1 VLETGPVRVVVG
13 EDHLLVREGVV
24 HVLTE
29 AGFEVVGVAGD
40 ARDLVRKTRAHTP
53 DVVVTDIQMPPQG
66 AEDGLHAACE
76 IRSSQPEVGVL
87 VLSQFLEGRY
97 AFQLLGDRAERVGYL
112 LKDRVGDVRT
122 FVEAVRRVAGGGT
135 VLDAEVISVLV
146 GQRDRRSALD
156 RLTTREREV
165 LELMAAGRSN
175 RGIAEVLC
183 VTVPAVERHITSIF
197 ATLGL
202 RQVADDHRRVLAVLQ
217 FLRS

>member
-1 VLETGPVRVVVG
+1 M
-13 EDHLLVREGVV
+13 V

-29 AGFEVVGVAGD
+29 AGFEVVGIAGD

-53 DVVVTDIQMPPQG
+53 DVVVTDIQMPPHG
-66 AEDGLHAACE
+66 ADDGLHAACE
-76 IRSSQPEVGVL
+76 IRASQPDVGVL

-97 AFQLLGDRAERVGYL
+97 AFELLGNRAERVGYL

-135 VLDAEVISVLV
+135 VLDAEVVSVLV
-146 GQRDRRSALD
+146 GHRDRRRALG
-156 RLTTREREV
+156 RLSTREREV

-175 RGIAEVLC
+175 RGIAEVMC

-197 ATLGL
+197 AKLGL
-202 RQVADDHRRVLAVLQ
+202 RQATDDHRRVLAVIQ
-217 FLRS
+217 FLRR

>member
-1 VLETGPVRVVVG
+1 L
-13 EDHLLVREGVV
+13 V

-29 AGFEVVGVAGD
+29 AGFEVVGIAGD
-40 ARDLVRKTRAHTP
+40 ARDLLRKTRAHTP
-53 DVVVTDIQMPPQG
+53 DVVITDIQMPPQG
-66 AEDGLHAACE
+66 TDDGLRAACE
-76 IRSSQPEVGVL
+76 IRSSQPDVGVL

-97 AFQLLGDRAERVGYL
+97 AFELLGDRPERVGYL

-146 GQRDRRSALD
+146 GQRDKRSALD
-156 RLTTREREV
+156 RLTAREREV
-165 LELMAAGRSN
+165 LELMAAGRAN

-197 ATLGL
+197 AKLAL
-202 RQVADDHRRVLAVLQ
+202 RQAADDHRRVLAVLQ
-217 FLRS
+217 FLRH